1 MENDNMTISTKIEG
15 NSAIENE
22 TLVAEAT
29 ILPEDN
35 QVNIKIFDARPT
47 VFEHFGKVHAPR
59 VNKQAELIWSIGV
72 DAVIH
77 ASQKGQLLMLEQKG
91 TEVTQAIS
99 ETIENDLNTTLD
111 KFFNEENGLLNANIS
126 DALGENGTLQQM
138 LTEHIV
144 GQSSKLG
151 ETLSELIGPESNLA
165 VALDPKHTNGLANDI
180 QSKVDIALQ
189 NQLDINDEK
198 SAISKFF
205 NEVRSAN
212 DDENE
217 SREEQVNNIQN
228 LLDSSNPKSPLK
240 QLLDETSLSVENSAM
255 STIRAELKDSI
266 SSLESSMN
274 EMKDFI
280 IKKEAEEEATLA
292 VMDSSTLQGLKF
304 EDQVGVFLDEIAVDS
319 RLENTQTGNTVGNL
333 TNCKKGDFVL
343 KFEAGHQLS
352 GNSIV
357 VEVKSDGSYD
367 THKALA
373 EMEKAMENRGTQAG
387 LFIMNT
393 SRARKTFPKLQRF
406 GNIVLF
412 QWNIDQEAA
421 LEKLNAALISTQL
434 LAEKASLRN
443 EGDRAKVADVADRI
457 QSEVKRISK
466 MDGWTNNIIR
476 DADKLSDNLRV
487 MKNKLGIAI
496 DNTLETLRSL
506 GVDQVQITDEE
517 DWI

>member
-1 MENDNMTISTKIEG
+1 MTISKNIEQD
-15 NSAIENE
+15 SPIESEN
-22 TLVAEAT
+22 LVAQVT

-35 QVNIKIFDARPT
+35 QVNVKIFDARNT
-47 VFEHFGKVHAPR
+47 VFEHFGKLHAPR
-59 VNKQAELIWSIGV
+59 VDKQAELIWSIGV

-99 ETIENDLNTTLD
+99 ATIENDLNTTLD
-111 KFFNEENGLLNANIS
+111 KFFNQENGLLNANIS
-126 DALGENGTLQQM
+126 EVLGENGTLQNM
-138 LTEHIV
+138 LTDHIV

-180 QSKVDIALQ
+180 QSKVDSALQ
-189 NQLDINDEK
+189 DQLDMNDEK

-205 NEVRSAN
+205 GAIRSAN
-212 DDENE
+212 DSDNE
-217 SREEQVNNIQN
+217 SREEQVNNIHN
-228 LLDSSNPKSPLK
+228 LLDPSNPKSPLK

-255 STIRAELKDSI
+255 SRIRAELKDSI
-266 SSLESSMN
+266 SSLETSMN
-274 EMKDFI
+274 EMKEFI
-280 IKKEAEEEATLA
+280 IKKEAEETATNT
-292 VMDSSTLQGLKF
+292 VMDSSTLQGLRF
-304 EDQVGVFLDEIAVDS
+304 EDQVGVFLDEIAVES
-319 RLENTQTGNTVGNL
+319 RLENNHTGNTVGNL
-333 TNCKKGDFVL
+333 TNCKVGDFVM
-343 KFEAGHQLS
+343 KFEAGHQMS

-357 VEVKSDGSYD
+357 VEVKSDNSYD
-367 THKALA
+367 THKALE
-373 EMEKAMENRGTQAG
+373 EMDKAMGNRGSQAG

-393 SRARKTFPKLQRF
+393 SRARKTFPKMQRF
-406 GNIVLF
+406 GNVVLF
-412 QWNIDQEAA
+412 QWDIDQDAA
-421 LEKLNAALISTQL
+421 LEKLTAALISTQL

-476 DADKLSDNLRV
+476 DADKMSDSLRV
-487 MKNKLGIAI
+487 MKNKLRIAI

-506 GVDQVQITDEE
+506 GIDQVHITDDE
-517 DWI
+517 DWL

>member
-1 MENDNMTISTKIEG
+1 MTISKETKQDSQTQDE
-15 NSAIENE
+15 E
-22 TLVAEAT
+22 LVAQVT
-29 ILPEDN
+29 LLPDDN
-35 QVNIKIFDARPT
+35 QVNVKVFDARNT
-47 VFEHFGKVHAPR
+47 VFEHFGKLHAPR

-91 TEVTQAIS
+91 SEVTQAIS
-99 ETIENDLNTTLD
+99 NTIENDLNSTLD
-111 KFFNEENGLLNANIS
+111 KFFNQENGLMNANIS
-126 DALGENGTLQQM
+126 EVLGENGTLQNM

-144 GQSSKLG
+144 GKSSKLG

-165 VALDPKHTNGLANDI
+165 IALNPEHTNGLANDI
-180 QSKVDIALQ
+180 QNKVDAALQ
-189 NQLDINDEK
+189 ETLDMTDDK
-198 SAISKFF
+198 SAISKLFSALRTA
-205 NEVRSAN
+205 NEEDSDNR
-212 DDENE
+212 D
-217 SREEQVNNIQN
+217 EQVSNIQN
-228 LLDSSNPKSPLK
+228 LLDPLNPKSPLK

-255 STIRAELKDSI
+255 SRIRAELKDSI
-266 SSLESSMN
+266 SSLETSMN
-274 EMKDFI
+274 EMKEFI
-280 IKKEAEEEATLA
+280 IQKEAEETATNA
-292 VMDSSTLQGLKF
+292 VMDSSTLQGLRF
-304 EDQVGVFLDEIAVDS
+304 EDQVGVFLDEISLES
-319 RLENTQTGNTVGNL
+319 RLENTHTGNSVGNL

-357 VEVKSDGSYD
+357 VEVKSDNSYD
-367 THKALA
+367 THKALE
-373 EMEKAMENRGTQAG
+373 EMDKAIENRGSQAG

-393 SRARKTFPKLQRF
+393 SRARKTFPKMQRF

-412 QWNIDQEAA
+412 QWDIEQDAA

-434 LAEKASLRN
+434 LAEKASLRS

-476 DADKLSDNLRV
+476 DADKMSDSLRV
-487 MKNKLGIAI
+487 MKNKLRIAI

-506 GVDQVQITDEE
+506 GIDEVKITDDE
-517 DWI
+517 DWL